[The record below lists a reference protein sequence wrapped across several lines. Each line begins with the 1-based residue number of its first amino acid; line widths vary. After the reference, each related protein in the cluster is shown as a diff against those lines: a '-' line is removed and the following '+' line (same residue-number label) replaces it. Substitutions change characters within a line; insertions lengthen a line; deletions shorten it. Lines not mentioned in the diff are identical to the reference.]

1 MDRITTEGHHLYPL
15 GQWYYLIWTRVWI
28 SNYIHFIH
36 CDALNHSTHTNHRD
50 GMWCS
55 ISFSLILDSS
65 VGWSVGI
72 QSAGDLVSETLGSN
86 PAFSRGRQLVS
97 FRFESRLLCPS
108 IDIDNNKHVYR
119 QSQVQKPTGNG
130 VEWAEYSLIIGTGC
144 RVSVFS
150 LIIDSSMGLSAVIQ
164 SAGDLVSKTLGSN
177 PAFSRGKHLV
187 SFRFQYR
194 FPVLEHR
201 N

>member
-1 MDRITTEGHHLYPL
+1 M
-15 GQWYYLIWTRVWI
+15 
-28 SNYIHFIH
+28 
-36 CDALNHSTHTNHRD
+36 HSTIPHILIIGT
-50 GMWCS
+50 GCGVQFLLAWSS
-55 ISFSLILDSS
+55 IAQS
-65 VGWSVGI
+65 GGI
-72 QSAGDLVSETLGSN
+72 KSAGDLVSEPLGSN

-108 IDIDNNKHVYR
+108 IEINKNKHVYR
-119 QSQVQKPTGNG
+119 QSQVRKPTASG
-130 VEWAEYSLIIGTGC
+130 VEWAEYSLIMGTGC
-144 RVSVFS
+144 RVPVFS

-177 PAFSRGKHLV
+177 PAFSRGRQLV
-187 SFRFQYR
+187 SFRFEYR